1 MDIKI
6 NNLLNLQLVDEDVNN
21 FIDVFG
27 TLKNAIH
34 SQSKKVGFKK
44 NGQITV
50 ELHEDTI
57 DFIEALCNE
66 AGIMSETE
74 IKEQE
79 KDNQ

>member
-6 NNLLNLQLVDEDVNN
+6 NNLLSLQLVDEDVNN
-21 FIDVFG
+21 FVDVFG

-34 SQSKKVGFKK
+34 TQNKKVGFKK
-44 NGQITV
+44 SGQITI
-50 ELHEDTI
+50 ELHPDTI
-57 DFIEALCNE
+57 EFIETLCNE

-79 KDNQ
+79 NNAQ